1 MSFFQKEKK
10 TFAESRYKACPFYQK
25 EKKRC
30 KKPLERHFTI
40 FNPLMP
46 GGNKKVTHT

>member
-10 TFAESRYKACPFYQK
+10 TFAESRYKACPLYQK

-46 GGNKKVTHT
+46 GGKKKVTHT